1 MRGGSKTEGTNGNNQ
16 HQDLVVS
23 KVVLIVKTV
32 KAKKASNFN
41 SPFLT
46 RVQTRQKTPLRP
58 VGKIHFHNTGSH
70 VWHCCDVL
78 LDLLFASIPNHA
90 PASPNLKMI
99 GGKLK

>member
-1 MRGGSKTEGTNGNNQ
+1 MRGGSKTEGTNCNDQ

-46 RVQTRQKTPLRP
+46 TEDTT
-58 VGKIHFHNTGSH
+58 NTGSH

-78 LDLLFASIPNHA
+78 LDLLVASIPNHA